1 MNYSYLF
8 GEDEKQF
15 QKVSNTDENKERKTA
30 NKGEKSELDTFRK
43 KRHKQ
48 SLFKGNVCIYNDYTS
63 QEAEKVMNI
72 GGTNVGEAIRKLRE
86 ARGMTRADLV
96 EVANISES
104 HLKKIEA
111 GLRQPGINTYQRII
125 EVLGIDIVIRNEE
138 KSIKGN
144 CIARAQEILLN
155 STDEQALFLIRLLE
169 FMVENREALVQT
181 DADNYQSA
189 KGYLL
194 QPDVFWQAG
203 QPSAAVHLEN

>member
-1 MNYSYLF
+1 
-8 GEDEKQF
+8 
-15 QKVSNTDENKERKTA
+15 
-30 NKGEKSELDTFRK
+30 
-43 KRHKQ
+43 
-48 SLFKGNVCIYNDYTS
+48 
-63 QEAEKVMNI
+63 MNI

-86 ARGMTRADLV
+86 ARGMTRANLA

-125 EVLGIDIVIRNEE
+125 EILGIDIVIRNEE

-169 FMVENREALVQT
+169 FMVENREALV
-181 DADNYQSA
+181 
-189 KGYLL
+189 
-194 QPDVFWQAG
+194 
-203 QPSAAVHLEN
+203 